1 MGYISSKYTDSG
13 HGEMEQI
20 ELSEVASLVC
30 GRFLYSRGIA
40 HQSLGDHRE
49 EEAVPYH
56 LLLCTRVLFQHLL
69 AT

>member
-13 HGEMEQI
+13 HGEMEQT

-40 HQSLGDHRE
+40 HQSLEDHRE
-49 EEAVPYH
+49 GKRFPITFSSAPEYSSSIY
-56 LLLCTRVLFQHLL
+56 
-69 AT
+69 